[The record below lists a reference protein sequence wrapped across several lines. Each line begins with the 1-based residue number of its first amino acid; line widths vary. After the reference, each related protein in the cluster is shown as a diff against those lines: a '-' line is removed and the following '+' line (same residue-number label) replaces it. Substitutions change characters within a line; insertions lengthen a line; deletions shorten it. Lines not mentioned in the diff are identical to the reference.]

1 MFFNYPEKTE
11 VASTYTTFLIAGFR
25 DGTIGRLDLR
35 TGDLDFKVT
44 GHKGNVVNIQVNP
57 EVSQFVSVGLEPSIR
72 IWKVFLNQ
80 EELFVPIFEITWKYP
95 VRHVAFIREA
105 VCFVLSHHESPT
117 HKVVVFNMLDTGT
130 RKKKLNH
137 FPQTKIISFFLP

>member
-1 MFFNYPEKTE
+1 MIYNYPEKTE
-11 VASTYTTFLIAGFR
+11 AASTYTTFLIAGFR

-44 GHKGNVVNIQVNP
+44 GHKGTVVNIQVNP
-57 EVSQFVSVGLEPSIR
+57 EVSQFLSVGLEPSIR
-72 IWKVFLNQ
+72 IWKVFVNQ

-105 VCFVLSHHESPT
+105 VCFCLSHHESPT

-130 RKKKLNH
+130 RKKN
-137 FPQTKIISFFLP
+137 FPIFLKQKSFPFFLP